1 VTRVEKDDFAT
12 VKAGARADPSAGL
25 ASISGA
31 TSVVHAGTT
40 R

>member
-1 VTRVEKDDFAT
+1 MGEEDVAT
-12 VKAGARADPSAGL
+12 VKAGARAGPCSWAGL
-25 ASISGA
+25 ASVSGI